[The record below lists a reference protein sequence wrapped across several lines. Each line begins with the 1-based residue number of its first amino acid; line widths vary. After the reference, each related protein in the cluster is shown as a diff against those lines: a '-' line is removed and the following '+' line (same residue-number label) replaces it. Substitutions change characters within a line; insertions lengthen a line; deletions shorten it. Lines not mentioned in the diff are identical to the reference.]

1 MMRMAQIAAV
11 QIAAARLSLLG
22 STVLFLSVQ
31 ADLIRLLVLT
41 MEDRNQALCLDGSDG
56 IDRCAEAL
64 LVTIR
69 PIERS
74 LGDL

>member
-1 MMRMAQIAAV
+1 MRMVQIAAV
-11 QIAAARLSLLG
+11 QTAAVLLTLLG
-22 STVLFLSVQ
+22 STVLFLSFR
-31 ADLIRLLVLT
+31 ADLTRLLQLT
-41 MEDRNQALCLDGSDG
+41 VKNGNRALCLGGSDG